1 MCLRKQVCHNEIG
14 NKGFTNDFISYRV
27 GIRSSV
33 ILLPILGITWIFG
46 FLTFNSDTIAFKY
59 IFAITNSLQVR
70 YFFILPK
77 YGAFRFSRNTLVM
90 RNSIPC
96 LYNMLFMEIHI
107 SPSFLLM
114 LNFSFSGLPG
124 NIISLYFKWRGKQR
138 FAFLLFQT
146 CRTLKYSLAQLV
158 WIQKERKKKTST
170 S

>member
-77 YGAFRFSRNTLVM
+77 SRCFQIFKKYFINEKFNSMSLQYVVYG
-90 RNSIPC
+90 NSHFPI
-96 LYNMLFMEIHI
+96 FFID
-107 SPSFLLM
+107 
-114 LNFSFSGLPG
+114 
-124 NIISLYFKWRGKQR
+124 
-138 FAFLLFQT
+138 A
-146 CRTLKYSLAQLV
+146 
-158 WIQKERKKKTST
+158 
-170 S
+170 